1 MRMSSMFR
9 LPPWKNTVPSQVGAN
24 GKTRSSRLP
33 LSNQSIDSFQKV
45 VDESSPIV
53 YSWAISQDSIVRV
66 CVEIFTPT
74 LTSTL
79 PVAELAEVPQSI
91 SESVAELAEALSA
104 PSNLYGIRYP
114 FSSIFLSASSSR
126 CLAVDISKWNTDAS
140 SIPSSIPR
148 P

>member
-1 MRMSSMFR
+1 MSWRKTLLLWMTFILVNMRMSSMFR

-104 PSNLYGIRYP
+104 PLKPVRNQIS
-114 FSSIFLSASSSR
+114 FLVDLPERILVQMLSR
-126 CLAVDISKWNTDAS
+126 
-140 SIPSSIPR
+140 
-148 P
+148 

>member
-1 MRMSSMFR
+1 MPKSAPVTVKKHRDRSISS
-9 LPPWKNTVPSQVGAN
+9 VEC
-24 GKTRSSRLP
+24 SSR
-33 LSNQSIDSFQKV
+33 SYDSGVIF
-45 VDESSPIV
+45 
-53 YSWAISQDSIVRV
+53 QDSIVRV
-66 CVEIFTPT
+66 WVEMFTPT